1 MTLLIRKHIKSMFDA
16 SRTIPS
22 YGTDISMNTAIASIS
37 QANFITSPVTYTVA
51 ALNVG
56 VNNYNTPAADTT
68 TITVYENTVAT
79 TMTCSVNTDG
89 QTIVPSP
96 TSESDTKL
104 GLMRI
109 KTRSKRRNSTNGNKR
124 SVSQELSNIE
134 RPNRLAEIRRCYQN
148 YVSRAKH
155 QHEREQAFS

>member
-22 YGTDISMNTAIASIS
+22 YATDISMNTAIASIS
-37 QANFITSPVTYTVA
+37 QANFITSPVTCTVA

-89 QTIVPSP
+89 NGVGCTDSAHTFTVAQGDTLALGF
-96 TSESDTKL
+96 SETNSNPFNMVTR
-104 GLMRI
+104 GLI
-109 KTRSKRRNSTNGNKR
+109 C
-124 SVSQELSNIE
+124 Q
-134 RPNRLAEIRRCYQN
+134 
-148 YVSRAKH
+148 
-155 QHEREQAFS
+155 